1 MHLISRR
8 ENEGVVIGD
17 HIYVTVLEIRED
29 HVRMSISSSDTCPF
43 YREETLYLD
52 RAENLCELQLQ

>member
-8 ENEGVVIGD
+8 ENEGVIIGD
-17 HIYVTVLEIRED
+17 HIFVTVLEIRED
-29 HVRMSISSSDTCPF
+29 HVRMSISSPDTHPS

>member
-1 MHLISRR
+1 MYLISRR

-17 HIYVTVLEIRED
+17 HIYITVLEIRED
-29 HVRMSISSSDTCPF
+29 SVRMSISSPDTCPS

-52 RAENLCELQLQ
+52 RAENLCELQPQ

>member
-29 HVRMSISSSDTCPF
+29 HVRMSISSPNTRPF
-43 YREETLYLD
+43 YREETLYVD
-52 RAENLCELQLQ
+52 RAEDLCELQLQ

>member
-1 MHLISRR
+1 MYLISRR

-17 HIYVTVLEIRED
+17 HIYVTVLEIRKD
-29 HVRMSISSSDTCPF
+29 HVRMSISSPDTRPS